1 MKILS
6 YILALFVGTGLLAKV
21 LAQDPVS
28 VSPKIYKVLLDNDQV
43 RVLDIR
49 MQPGDKSPMHSHPN
63 SVIYALSAGTVRFT
77 SEDGKA
83 NEVKFEN
90 GQCLWR
96 PAEKHE
102 PQNVGKTEVHV
113 IQIELKR

>member
-6 YILALFVGTGLLAKV
+6 YTAALFVAAGLVGKA

-28 VSPKIYKVLLDNDQV
+28 LSPKIYKVLLDNDQV

-63 SVIYALSAGTVRFT
+63 SVIYGLSNGTVRFT
-77 SEDGKA
+77 GEDGTT
-83 NEVKFEN
+83 NEVKFEK

-102 PQNVGKTEVHV
+102 PQNVGKTEVHA